1 MKTFV
6 EFITECYFLLS
17 EEEKKGRSGPKYNY
31 EVALVNLYN
40 HLTKSDD
47 KANNRGKILRGLV
60 SRGDTEELTD
70 FLAKELNAVKNDEKH
85 PLHFS
90 NIGDEGF
97 SGGKKTE
104 DHRDSYYGELE
115 DQFYT
120 FLNDSQSKLGK
131 RLISQGYTVKRL
143 GDDKIP
149 LSKSGK
155 TAYGK
160 ESDTSKA
167 DIVFQHPTRPERENY
182 TSLKKASGAVSASA
196 GADETAGNYTVGM
209 RTALQLAL
217 KSGRITKDQ
226 AKKLEAEGNT
236 RISVLKDAMSSSKGM
251 SKEQQKD
258 LLPQLDKLRGSV
270 EELIPGTERETAK
283 AQLSGIGK
291 YEKAVDSFISTG
303 RGGGRKRNPE
313 EVSGVNQRMRLGKG
327 TTKTR
332 EGPVQRPV
340 TSTGDIKPPTT
351 GEPST
356 FSDFSKQAAQSQK
369 ELSKADR
376 ELEDANDELEASS
389 VPIDPNTKKPVFSQF
404 RKNIQGHMAADPT
417 SRTSRLNMQR
427 RRAAEVKL
435 TNAQSNRDNAAITHD
450 ATVSAAQQAQQQQSQ
465 PEPQQVQQIQPTQ
478 QAPVEQPPVP
488 TEQPPAPK
496 VSQQAPQ
503 PTQQVPTEQP
513 PAPQEPQQV
522 QQQPK
527 PEQKKKKKERT
538 DAEKEDTRVRMD
550 AAGQA
555 QGLPN

>member
-40 HLTKSDD
+40 HLIKPGD
-47 KANNRGKILRGLV
+47 KANSTGKILRGLV

-70 FLAKELNAVKNDEKH
+70 FLAQELNAVKNDEKH

-97 SGGKKTE
+97 SGGKKTK
-104 DHRDSYYGELE
+104 DHRDSYYSELE

-182 TSLKKASGAVSASA
+182 SSLKKASGAVSASA

-209 RTALQLAL
+209 RNALQLAL

-236 RISVLKDAMSSSKGM
+236 RISALKDAMSSSKGM

-258 LLPQLDKLRGSV
+258 LLPQLDKLRGNIDN
-270 EELIPGTERETAK
+270 LIPGTERETAK

-303 RGGGRKRNPE
+303 RGGGRKRKPE
-313 EVSGVNQRMRLGKG
+313 EVSGVNPRMRLGKG
-327 TTKTR
+327 TTKTK

-340 TSTGDIKPPTT
+340 ASTGDIKPPTT

-356 FSDFSKQAAQSQK
+356 FSNFSKQAAEAQKGLANAEAEKKDAQK
-369 ELSKADR
+369 ELETNSDGTKTYLQHQAQKRINNPNLDARLSSTDQAIKSAHTTLADIQTR
-376 ELEDANDELEASS
+376 AS
-389 VPIDPNTKKPVFSQF
+389 Q
-404 RKNIQGHMAADPT
+404 
-417 SRTSRLNMQR
+417 
-427 RRAAEVKL
+427 AAEISKQKP
-435 TNAQSNRDNAAITHD
+435 QSTKPQSK
-450 ATVSAAQQAQQQQSQ
+450 TEQQPPRTEPVVTKPQESQ
-465 PEPQQVQQIQPTQ
+465 PQEKPQTQ
-478 QAPVEQPPVP
+478 Q
-488 TEQPPAPK
+488 
-496 VSQQAPQ
+496 PQ
-503 PTQQVPTEQP
+503 PET
-513 PAPQEPQQV
+513 
-522 QQQPK
+522 
-527 PEQKKKKKERT
+527 PEQKRRKRERT
-538 DAEKEDTRVRMD
+538 DAEKADARARMN

>member
-6 EFITECYFLLS
+6 EFISECYFLLS
-17 EEEKKGRSGPKYNY
+17 EGEKKGRSGPKYNY

-47 KANNRGKILRGLV
+47 KANNKGKILRGLV

-70 FLAKELNAVKNDEKH
+70 FLAQELNAVKNDEKH

-90 NIGDEGF
+90 NIGNEGF

-104 DHRDSYYGELE
+104 DHRDSYYSELE

-196 GADETAGNYTVGM
+196 GADETAGNYTVGI
-209 RTALQLAL
+209 RNALKLAL

-226 AKKLEAEGNT
+226 AKQLESEGNN
-236 RISVLKDAMSSSKGM
+236 RISALRDAMSSSKGM

-283 AQLSGIGK
+283 AQLSGVGK

-303 RGGGRKRNPE
+303 RGGGRKRNPG

-332 EGPVQRPV
+332 EGTIQRPV
-340 TSTGDIKPPTT
+340 TSTGDIKAPRT
-351 GEPST
+351 GEPSS
-356 FSDFSKQAAQSQK
+356 FAYFSKQAA
-369 ELSKADR
+369 E
-376 ELEDANDELEASS
+376 
-389 VPIDPNTKKPVFSQF
+389 
-404 RKNIQGHMAADPT
+404 
-417 SRTSRLNMQR
+417 
-427 RRAAEVKL
+427 
-435 TNAQSNRDNAAITHD
+435 
-450 ATVSAAQQAQQQQSQ
+450 AQQALAAAEAEKQSAQNELETNPDGTKTYRQHQAQKKINNPNLNARLTTADQAVQTANMTFADIQARAAQAKEILATQSQQQKPEVQQQQRTEPVDTKPQQPTTAPSQ
-465 PEPQQVQQIQPTQ
+465 PQQPQQ
-478 QAPVEQPPVP
+478 
-488 TEQPPAPK
+488 
-496 VSQQAPQ
+496 PQ
-503 PTQQVPTEQP
+503 PTQTP
-513 PAPQEPQQV
+513 PSTQPQQSQTPPPEQQ
-522 QQQPK
+522 QQQPA
-527 PEQKKKKKERT
+527 PEQKPEPKKKKPENT
-538 DAEKEDTRVRMD
+538 ETADQ
-550 AAGQA
+550 AGQ
-555 QGLPN
+555 